1 VKAGREL
8 KIVVTNVPTYGTASV
23 AELIFALLLELC
35 HHVTLYS
42 ETTRAGEWSR
52 SVGFT
57 LWKAPLVE
65 LAGKTIGII
74 GLGRIGRRVAEV
86 VLVVFEMR
94 VIAADL
100 ARSSAPDW
108 PNFRWHE
115 VDELLPQTDVVTLHC
130 PLLPQTQRIT
140 NAKSVA
146 RMKPSA
152 FLIDA
157 SRGGLVVEQ
166 DFADALNSVRLA
178 GVAVDVLSSEPP
190 SPDNPLLCAK
200 NCIVTPHIAWAT
212 QKARTRL
219 LNTAVENLRARLNPP
234 RQHREI
240 VCVGTV
246 HPAQGS
252 NDADSYILAG
262 LTELT

>member
-57 LWKAPLVE
+57 LWRAPLVE

-100 ARSSAPDW
+100 ARS
-108 PNFRWHE
+108 F
-115 VDELLPQTDVVTLHC
+115 
-130 PLLPQTQRIT
+130 
-140 NAKSVA
+140 
-146 RMKPSA
+146 
-152 FLIDA
+152 
-157 SRGGLVVEQ
+157 
-166 DFADALNSVRLA
+166 
-178 GVAVDVLSSEPP
+178 
-190 SPDNPLLCAK
+190 
-200 NCIVTPHIAWAT
+200 
-212 QKARTRL
+212 
-219 LNTAVENLRARLNPP
+219 
-234 RQHREI
+234 
-240 VCVGTV
+240 
-246 HPAQGS
+246 GS
-252 NDADSYILAG
+252 
-262 LTELT
+262 